1 MSFLSSFLLLD
12 FSEYKM
18 HHKSAE
24 HHEKT
29 NRRRSLRQNGG
40 MQPMRKYSLDFS
52 RYLCDDATQTA
63 LINKRPSK
71 SFSDSEAVSL
81 KKHFQSNNGDA
92 VTIRRTSIGQASI
105 QRSPFQ
111 IHQRDDKFQ
120 RKYTATNEQA
130 GGMLTSLPFA
140 NQRTN
145 TSPIG
150 PLDFDDECARSVC
163 DSVSS
168 VACSTL
174 KNYDDEVEYRREK
187 KHSMAEKVS
196 KIDAIESWLQAI
208 SELPR

>member
-1 MSFLSSFLLLD
+1 MP
-12 FSEYKM
+12 K
-18 HHKSAE
+18 KSAG
-24 HHEKT
+24 HDQKT
-29 NRRRSLRQNGG
+29 TRKPFLKQNGG

-63 LINKRPSK
+63 LMNKRPSK

-81 KKHFQSNNGDA
+81 KKHFQPSNGDA

-111 IHQRDDKFQ
+111 IHQRDDKLQ
-120 RKYTATNEQA
+120 RKYTTKNELA
-130 GGMLTSLPFA
+130 GGMLTSLPVA
-140 NQRTN
+140 NRRTN

-163 DSVSS
+163 DSISS

-174 KNYDDEVEYRREK
+174 KNHDDEIEYRTER
-187 KHSMAEKVS
+187 KHTVTEKVS

-208 SELPR
+208 SELPC